1 MKTAHSLRGFEEK
14 MEPMSFNSE
23 NFQKTESE
31 GSLIPKIFKIPKSS
45 KFEHFI
51 GTTQ

>member
-14 MEPMSFNSE
+14 MEPMFFDSE
-23 NFQKTESE
+23 NYQKTESE
-31 GSLIPKIFKIPKSS
+31 GALIPRFSKKPKSS

-51 GTTQ
+51 GTTE